1 MRHGAGSFRSIG
13 RFPLSPWILLLAI
26 ALLFCLSG
34 CSTPLYL
41 AKLGWGQARI
51 LLHSR
56 PNETILGDPTVEE
69 SIKEK
74 IRLVI
79 EAKTYGEREIGLAKT
94 SSYTRFYQV
103 EGPALLYV
111 VSASLR
117 DRLEPYQWWFPIT
130 GKVTTKGFF
139 RHKDA
144 IRESQKLKNKGLDF
158 FIQGAQA
165 YSTLGWLRDPIFS
178 TMLHHDPDTVVN
190 VVIHELTH
198 ATVFF
203 KDQLDF
209 NEQIANFVGGQGA
222 VDFTGAKYGPGSPFQ
237 ERAIGFLEDGVLFSR
252 FMKSV
257 YERLNELYS
266 RPVSLAV
273 KLRERE
279 IIFRQVKKEFQVLKR
294 QLRTEFYLGFE
305 KVKLN
310 NATVLAFG
318 RYIADIEQI
327 QRVYERLGRD
337 LGRTVTFFTGIKKA
351 GIKDPQGYMA
361 RWLEEA
367 NSGSSTSLGQGLPA
381 GWS

>member
-1 MRHGAGSFRSIG
+1 MRYAVKWIYTIG
-13 RFPLSPWILLLAI
+13 RFSPNALALIFSI
-26 ALLFCLSG
+26 ASIFYLSG

-41 AKLGWGQARI
+41 AKLGWGQAGI

-56 PNETILGDPTVEE
+56 PNEAILSDPTVEE

-103 EGPALLYV
+103 KGPALLHV
-111 VSASLR
+111 VSASHR
-117 DRLEPYQWWFPIT
+117 DRLDPYEWWFPIT

-139 RHKDA
+139 HYEDA
-144 IRESQKLKNKGLDF
+144 IRESQKLKSKGLDVF
-158 FIQGAQA
+158 VQGAQA

-178 TMLHHDPDTVVN
+178 TMLHYDSAAVVN

-209 NEQIANFVGGQGA
+209 NEQIASFVGGQGT

-252 FMKSV
+252 FMRGV

-279 IIFRQVKKEFQVLKR
+279 IVFRQVKKEFQFLKR
-294 QLRTEFYLGFE
+294 QLKTEFYLGFE

-310 NATVLAFG
+310 NAVVLAFG

-327 QRVYERLGRD
+327 QRVYERLGGD
-337 LGRTVTFFTGIKKA
+337 LRRTVAFFRGIKRS

-381 GWS
+381 GSS